1 MLQQGQIN
9 NYVWFQLYQFFLNG
23 KVQYYTILF
32 LSLVTGR
39 EIVTLTVIIEKSF
52 QWQNKYVG

>member
-1 MLQQGQIN
+1 MCGSSYIH
-9 NYVWFQLYQFFLNG
+9 FFLNG

-39 EIVTLTVIIEKSF
+39 EIVTLIVLIEKSF